1 MRSLFFCFVLLF
13 STQLQAQNTFPE
25 QCIGVWEGTMYIY
38 GGGQLR
44 DSVRVRHTVKPID
57 KTSWTWKTDY
67 LSEKLPMTK
76 DYILRQQEPS
86 IYVVDEGQNIT
97 IPMRQAGNKIYSV
110 FEVQGILLTSSY
122 ELSNGQLIF
131 EVISG
136 KKNSEANAQVG
147 TYLINAVQRVILKRK
162 HNE

>member
-1 MRSLFFCFVLLF
+1 MRSLIFCFVLLF

-38 GGGQLR
+38 GGGQSR

-76 DYILRQQEPS
+76 DYVLRQQEPS
-86 IYVVDEGQNIT
+86 IYVVDEGQNVT
-97 IPMRQAGNKIYSV
+97 IPMRQAANKLYSV

-131 EVISG
+131 EVTSG

-147 TYLINAVQRVILKRK
+147 TYLMNAVQRVELKRVQY
-162 HNE
+162 

>member
-1 MRSLFFCFVLLF
+1 MRSLLFGLCLLL
-13 STQLQAQNTFPE
+13 STQLQAQKTFPE

-44 DSVRVRHTVKPID
+44 DSVRVQHTVKPID

-86 IYVVDEGQNIT
+86 VYVVDEGQNIT
-97 IPMRQAGNKIYSV
+97 IPMRQAGNKLYSV

-122 ELSNGQLIF
+122 ELKNGQLIF

-147 TYLINAVQRVILKRK
+147 TYLINAVQSVELKRK
-162 HNE
+162 HHK

>member
-1 MRSLFFCFVLLF
+1 MRSLLF
-13 STQLQAQNTFPE
+13 SLCLLLYTQLQAQKTFPE

-44 DSVRVRHTVKPID
+44 DSVRVQHTVKPID

-86 IYVVDEGQNIT
+86 IYVIDEGQNIT
-97 IPMRQAGNKIYSV
+97 IPMRQAGNKLYSV

-122 ELSNGQLIF
+122 ELKNGQLIF
-131 EVISG
+131 EVTSG
-136 KKNSEANAQVG
+136 KKNSAGNAQVG

-162 HNE
+162 NNE

>member
-1 MRSLFFCFVLLF
+1 MRSLIVCIVLLF
-13 STQLQAQNTFPE
+13 SIQLQAQKTFPE
-25 QCIGVWEGTMYIY
+25 QCIGVWEGTMFIY

-44 DSVRVRHTVKPID
+44 DSVRVRHTVKSID

-67 LSEKLPMTK
+67 ISEKLPMTK

-86 IYVVDEGQNIT
+86 IYVVDEGQNVV
-97 IPMRQAGNKIYSV
+97 IPMRQAANKLYSV

-147 TYLINAVQRVILKRK
+147 TYLMNAVQRVELKRVQ
-162 HNE
+162 

>member
-1 MRSLFFCFVLLF
+1 MRSLLFCIVLLF
-13 STQLQAQNTFPE
+13 STQLQAQQSFPE

-44 DSVRVRHTVKPID
+44 DSVRVQHTVKPID

-97 IPMRQAGNKIYSV
+97 IPMRQAGSQLYGV

-122 ELSNGQLIF
+122 ELKNGQLIF

-136 KKNSEANAQVG
+136 KKNSDANAQVG
-147 TYLINAVQRVILKRK
+147 TYLINAVQKVELKRK
-162 HNE
+162 IN

>member
-1 MRSLFFCFVLLF
+1 MRSLIVCIVLLF
-13 STQLQAQNTFPE
+13 STQLQAQKTFPE

-38 GGGQLR
+38 GGGLLR

-86 IYVVDEGQNIT
+86 IYLVDEGQNVT
-97 IPMRQAGNKIYSV
+97 IPMRQAANKLYSV

-122 ELSNGQLIF
+122 ELNNGQLIF

-147 TYLINAVQRVILKRK
+147 TYLMNAVQRVELKRVK
-162 HNE
+162 